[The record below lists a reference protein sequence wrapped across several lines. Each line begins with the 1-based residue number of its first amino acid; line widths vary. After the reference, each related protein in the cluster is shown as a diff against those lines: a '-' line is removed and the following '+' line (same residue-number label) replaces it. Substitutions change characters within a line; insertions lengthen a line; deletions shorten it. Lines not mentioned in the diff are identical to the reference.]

1 MFGKYEFRIIKKQI
15 EGSLHTPGGMS
26 WTPCGGGPG
35 SNEFINGLSG
45 VGPSNSAGM
54 LFGSGGLCSSK
65 SELGLLEPNCVG
77 VALSSLY

>member
-1 MFGKYEFRIIKKQI
+1 MNLESVKSRSRESF
-15 EGSLHTPGGMS
+15 HTPGGMS

-35 SNEFINGLSG
+35 SNELINGLSG
-45 VGPSNSAGM
+45 VGPSYSAGM
-54 LFGSGGLCSSK
+54 VFGSGGLCSSK